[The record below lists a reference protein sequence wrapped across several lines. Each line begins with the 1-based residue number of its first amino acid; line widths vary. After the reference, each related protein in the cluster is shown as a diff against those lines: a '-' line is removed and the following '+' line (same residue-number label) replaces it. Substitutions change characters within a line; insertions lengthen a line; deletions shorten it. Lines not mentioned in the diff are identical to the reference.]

1 MSFSTGLRCMSPS
14 STGLLVGSNQVNL
27 HYAIIRDVV
36 ESLEMVRGDS
46 SAAAVAD
53 GGAAGMRSEGERN
66 GGLVDVRRRHERQ
79 HLCGRKRGSGRL
91 RRADI
96 RRGLRCGG
104 KIWTWPFGR
113 HDGRNNDVQK
123 LMHSSRWPGLL
134 SCMVDILVRIANGDG
149 GRKLEVLVWC
159 KSGRC
164 HSLAA
169 AVWMA
174 KVGRLVNLNCTVYL
188 QRWNARNSQDKRCSC
203 WNCAKPTGLHC
214 FLLKDAH
221 GLVDMMAKIAAGKE
235 EREDVQADRARKRIR
250 WMAGSMLR
258 HLRHV
263 EIHGA
268 GRIYD
273 DCGFD
278 PYEEESLLG
287 QHKTLGDG
295 DSEEK

>member
-1 MSFSTGLRCMSPS
+1 MWLNRLKWFEE
-14 STGLLVGSNQVNL
+14 
-27 HYAIIRDVV
+27 I
-36 ESLEMVRGDS
+36 
-46 SAAAVAD
+46 AVLPQWQ
-53 GGAAGMRSEGERN
+53 MEVLQE
-66 GGLVDVRRRHERQ
+66 
-79 HLCGRKRGSGRL
+79 CGRRASETEAWSTFEEGTSVSICVAGSEDQADYAGRTFVEVFD
-91 RRADI
+91 AGNI
-96 RRGLRCGG
+96 FGG

-214 FLLKDAH
+214 FLLRDSH

-278 PYEEESLLG
+278 PYEEEWLLG